1 MYLEERANILK
12 AEYEYIAGLHKEYPT
27 GLKESYMKG
36 KEYSE
41 KAFKVAELLE
51 KKKTEIEEFLFYHPE
66 YSKIGGENF
75 EI

>member
-1 MYLEERANILK
+1 MSYLNDRADTLK
-12 AEYEYIAGLHKEYPT
+12 AEYEYIAGLHKENPT

-51 KKKTEIEEFLFYHPE
+51 KKKKEIDEFLFFHPE
-66 YSKIGGENF
+66 YSIHLGGLL
-75 EI
+75 